1 MRSKKLL
8 PQAVAASLVVA
19 SALVCAGESEIKQT
33 GIGKLLNGRSYV
45 RMEKDATCKANNP
58 EHTVIKTWANKI
70 SFENGQILI
79 WGKVCNDSPES
90 IFISQAGKNLF
101 ISADLRR
108 IVYKNEV
115 LRYFKDAPK
124 LCDDGQW
131 CPVEADKP

>member
-1 MRSKKLL
+1 MNCKIYLRY
-8 PQAVAASLVVA
+8 AVLTC
-19 SALVCAGESEIKQT
+19 LGLFAGLAHTADNENRPT
-33 GIGKLLNGRSYV
+33 GMGTLLNGRSYV

-90 IFISQAGKNLF
+90 ISISHAGKNLF

-115 LRYFKDAPK
+115 LRYSKDTPK
-124 LCDDGQW
+124 LCEEGQW
-131 CPVEADKP
+131 CPVEAAKP

>member
-1 MRSKKLL
+1 LF
-8 PQAVAASLVVA
+8 
-19 SALVCAGESEIKQT
+19 AGFAHTADNENRPT
-33 GIGKLLNGRSYV
+33 GMGTLLNGRSYV

-90 IFISQAGKNLF
+90 ISISQAGKNLF

-115 LRYFKDAPK
+115 LRYSKDTPK
-124 LCDDGQW
+124 LCEEGQW
-131 CPVEADKP
+131 CPVEAAKP

>member
-1 MRSKKLL
+1 M
-8 PQAVAASLVVA
+8 
-19 SALVCAGESEIKQT
+19 GT
-33 GIGKLLNGRSYV
+33 LLNGRSYV

-90 IFISQAGKNLF
+90 ISISQAGKNLF

-115 LRYFKDAPK
+115 LRYSKDTPK
-124 LCDDGQW
+124 LCEEGQW
-131 CPVEADKP
+131 CPVEAAKL